1 MTYDSIFFA
10 ALLAAEL
17 LAFAWLVLFFR
28 LRARSRVTA
37 ERVNKFSTARVGG
50 APPSDEKAGLIFHLG
65 LSDLT
70 QAQRDAIPWIFGS
83 RSVARGH
90 CETMFVTT
98 RIALS
103 AIAWMTGYLLVAFF
117 FGQRDVPAAILIAL
131 SSAFG
136 AIAWWTTARYLSGLL
151 QERRNNISTG
161 MPYALDLILICLDS
175 GTALETAI
183 ARVADELSARDPL
196 VSAEL
201 MRTLT
206 DINVVGNRELAFRNL
221 ADRVGTD
228 NMHSIVGVLCQ
239 SLQYGSSISVALKGA
254 IENMKRV
261 ELITLEDRAGKLPV
275 QLTMP
280 GLIFTFP
287 QVIVLLAG
295 PGVLSLLDTLA
306 ST

>member
-1 MTYDSIFFA
+1 MTDDSTFLV

-17 LAFAWLVLFFR
+17 VACAWLVLFFR
-28 LRARSRVTA
+28 LRARSRVTTQ
-37 ERVNKFSTARVGG
+37 RINKFSTARISG
-50 APPSDEKAGLIFHLG
+50 APSSEVKPSLFVQLC

-70 QAQRDAIPWIFGS
+70 QSQREAIPWIFGS
-83 RSVARGH
+83 GPVAGGRH
-90 CETMFVTT
+90 ETIFAAT
-98 RIALS
+98 RTVFS
-103 AIAWMTGYLLVAFF
+103 AIAWLTGYLLFAFLF
-117 FGQRDVPAAILIAL
+117 SQRDVPVAISIL
-131 SSAFG
+131 SSG
-136 AIAWWTTARYLSGLL
+136 ALGAVAWWGASRYLSGLL
-151 QERRNNISTG
+151 QDRRNSVSAG

-201 MRTLT
+201 LRTLT

-239 SLQYGSSISVALKGA
+239 SLQYGSSISIALKGA

-261 ELITLEDRAGKLPV
+261 ELITLEERAGKLPV

-280 GLIFTFP
+280 GLVFTFP

-295 PGVLSLLDTLA
+295 PGVLSLVDTLA
-306 ST
+306 NT